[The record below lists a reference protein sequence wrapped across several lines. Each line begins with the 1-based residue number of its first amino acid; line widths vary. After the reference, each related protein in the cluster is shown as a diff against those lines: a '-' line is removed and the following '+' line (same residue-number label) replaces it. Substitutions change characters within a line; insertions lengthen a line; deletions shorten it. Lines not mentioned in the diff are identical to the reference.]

1 LNPGFMSQQ
10 APMLQALDDA
20 PITKR
25 YVILALVTMV
35 GAVLDLF
42 DFFLIAFIVPV
53 IDDDWHLTFGQA
65 TIVLLSAGVGAIAG
79 ALIWGRL
86 GDKYGRRKPLIW
98 GILTFSIAT
107 GVLSLAPDDGWWF
120 LALGRVVV
128 GAGVAGVA
136 VIAVPLTLEFTPTRL
151 RTTLVGLVT
160 TATVPIGILA
170 AAVAAATLADPL
182 GWRPLFAIGVL
193 PATLALFVRWY
204 VPESPR
210 WLIDQGRPEEARKSV
225 AYLLMVPEESI
236 SLEVPP
242 REREPEIGFR
252 QLLRQRNSLIVTCTA
267 WFGASVAV
275 SGMILWGP
283 TFLKEI
289 LEIDSDE
296 AALMFIWVTLGS
308 FVGRLFFSFAPARLG
323 RRTCGVIT
331 GLGAAPLLFLAGLS
345 GETEVVGV
353 SVFLVAMVV
362 AGFFVDGGFANLAPL
377 TPELFPTSMRTQGLG
392 LSWAFSGFGRI
403 IGPLV
408 VGTIA
413 AEGSDP
419 IEPQAALD
427 AMVPAF
433 TFLAVSSLVAG
444 LIFLLMKVEPHGRDL
459 ESLSD
464 ELRETAA
471 ARDAPAV
478 EAPAPA
484 PPG

>member
-1 LNPGFMSQQ
+1 MSQQ

-25 YVILALVTMV
+25 YVILAVVTMF

-53 IDDDWHLTFGQA
+53 IDDEWHLTFGQA
-65 TIVLLSAGVGAIAG
+65 TAVLLSAGLGAIAG

-86 GDKYGRRKPLIW
+86 GDRYGRRKPLIA

-107 GVLSLAPDDGWWF
+107 GLLALAPDDGWWY
-120 LALGRVVV
+120 LALGRIVV

-136 VIAVPLTLEFTPTRL
+136 VIAVPLTLEFTPTRM
-151 RTTLVGLVT
+151 RTTVVGFVT
-160 TATVPIGILA
+160 TATVPIGILL
-170 AAVAAATLADPL
+170 AAVLSATLADPL
-182 GWRPLFAIGVL
+182 GWRPLFAFGVT
-193 PATLALFVRWY
+193 PAFLVLFIKWY

-225 AYLLMVPEESI
+225 AYLLMVPEES
-236 SLEVPP
+236 LPLDAP
-242 REREPEIGFR
+242 KREREPEIGLR
-252 QLLRQRNSLIVTCTA
+252 QLFRYRNSVLVTCSA

-275 SGMILWGP
+275 SGLILWGP

-296 AALMFIWVTLGS
+296 AALLFIFVTLGS
-308 FVGRLFFSFAPARLG
+308 FAGRLFFSFAPARLG

-331 GLGAAPLLFLAGLS
+331 GLGAAPLLILAGLS
-345 GETEVVGV
+345 GESEVIGV
-353 SVFLVAMVV
+353 SLFLVALVS
-362 AGFFVDGGFANLAPL
+362 ASFFVDGGFANLAPL
-377 TPELFPTSMRTQGLG
+377 TPELIPTSMRTQGLG
-392 LSWAFSGFGRI
+392 LSWAFSGLGRI
-403 IGPLV
+403 VGPLV

-413 AEGSDP
+413 AEGGDP

-433 TFLAVSSLVAG
+433 TFLAVASLLAG
-444 LIFLLMKVEPHGRDL
+444 LVFLLLKVEPHGRDL

-464 ELRETAA
+464 EF
-471 ARDAPAV
+471 RDSVAGPAP
-478 EAPAPA
+478 PAPA
-484 PPG
+484 PEPATPG